1 MGIILAHEVGHS
13 VGLVAPGAS
22 PGGLYGDSS
31 LHNTFAGATDVM
43 APSVGYEAM
52 ITLDYRF
59 RDLDIAYLRHK
70 VLLR

>member
-1 MGIILAHEVGHS
+1 
-13 VGLVAPGAS
+13 
-22 PGGLYGDSS
+22 
-31 LHNTFAGATDVM
+31 M

-59 RDLDIAYLRHK
+59 RDLDLAYLRHK